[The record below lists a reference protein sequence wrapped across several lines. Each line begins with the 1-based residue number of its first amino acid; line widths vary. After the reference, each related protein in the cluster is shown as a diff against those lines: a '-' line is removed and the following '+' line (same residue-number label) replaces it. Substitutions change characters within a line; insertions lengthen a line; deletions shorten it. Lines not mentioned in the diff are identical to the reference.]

1 MENVYDTSNMF
12 LGCEMLEKI
21 DLSNL
26 KTQVTNTSNMF
37 SGCTNLKNINLSNF
51 TKNII
56 VESQNMFFNCKSLED
71 INFTNF
77 KITGKNNFNMFPF
90 NVEFNYNGVEKG
102 SLLETKIIEA
112 IENKKVL

>member
-26 KTQVTNTSNMF
+26 KTKVTNTSNMF

-56 VESQNMFFNCKSLED
+56 VESQHMFYNCKSLED

-77 KITGKNNFNMFPF
+77 KITGTNHSNMFPF
-90 NVEFNYNGVEKG
+90 HVEFNYDGVEKG

-112 IENKKVL
+112 RK